1 MFLRHLTESRILRAP
16 EGEGAGGGGEPA
28 AAAPAAAAPAAPA
41 AAAAPAA
48 PSTAALS
55 VNDALAKAGE
65 GKPEGAKP
73 EGEAGKE
80 GEGQPKEGETEAQ
93 PIVYTDF
100 TLPPQYQAAPE
111 AMEAATAVFK
121 ELNLPQEH
129 AQKIVD
135 AYFQI
140 DQMVNAGW
148 IQDIEGQFEAFSKDA
163 DFYKDG
169 KLTPAAEQAYGAI
182 RGQTAET
189 QAFFDF
195 LNKNGGL
202 FHPGFSQIVK
212 QLSKGVKES
221 SFKGGEPGKDG
232 ESWKGF
238 YNKSNHN

>member
-1 MFLRHLTESRILRAP
+1 MFLRHLTESRILRSP
-16 EGEGAGGGGEPA
+16 DGEGAGGGGEPA
-28 AAAPAAAAPAAPA
+28 APAAQPAAAPASAPAAAAPSA
-41 AAAAPAA
+41 
-48 PSTAALS
+48 AALS

-65 GKPEGAKP
+65 GTPEGEKKP

-80 GEGQPKEGETEAQ
+80 GEGQKKEGETEAQ

-100 TLPPQYQAAPE
+100 TLPAQYQAVPE
-111 AMEAATAVFK
+111 AMEAATKVFQ

-140 DQMVNAGW
+140 DQMVNGEW

-163 DFYKDG
+163 EFYKDG

-182 RGQTAET
+182 RGLTAET
-189 QAFFDF
+189 KSFFDF

-202 FHPGFSQIVK
+202 FHPGFAQIVK

-221 SFKGGEPGKDG
+221 SMKGGEPGKDG
-232 ESWKGF
+232 DAWKGF
-238 YNKSNHN
+238 YAKSNHN